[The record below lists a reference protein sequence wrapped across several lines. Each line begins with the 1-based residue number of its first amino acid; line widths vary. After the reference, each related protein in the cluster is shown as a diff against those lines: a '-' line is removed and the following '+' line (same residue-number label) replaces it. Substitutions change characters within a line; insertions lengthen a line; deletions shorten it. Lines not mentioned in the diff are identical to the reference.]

1 MQESAGST
9 RGSVTRRA
17 FVKGALAAGVTAGFA
32 GLAGPVAAVAQE
44 EAATA
49 TGTAPVKD
57 PQYSFEFIPEAIDES
72 LIVETVDCD
81 ILVVGAGVSGMA
93 GIMYGAA
100 QSANV
105 HVLEKGPTHGVHRLC
120 VAGLNSKL
128 AVAATGS
135 TIDPKDFTQD
145 FYRATGG
152 FQTKVPVVSRYAK
165 DSGKWIDWLV
175 EAMAPYGWSLLP
187 PTNTRKQ
194 GSNWVEYDTPH
205 FFMNPDGE
213 NIMTGKTPN
222 WMELFHKIAEDL
234 GATFHFNEPAVRLER
249 EGELSG
255 RVTSVI
261 SKNLITGEYRRYSA
275 SKSVLCAAGDM
286 FNDKE
291 LVHKYCAFLEKTV
304 SSIVEPNNTGDMH
317 KAAMWVGAA
326 MDDYSAG
333 DLFGFQSVEC
343 KNYAGPRAGEADYN
357 PLLDTVRGT
366 MWAPAVAGYPVLW
379 VDDGGRRFV
388 NEDMNNFQQAGA
400 QTIITTPTG
409 KAWSIWDSAWESKFP
424 AD

>member
-49 TGTAPVKD
+49 TGTALVKD

-81 ILVVGAGVSGMA
+81 ILVVGADVSGMA
-93 GIMYGAA
+93 GIVYGAA

-255 RVTSVI
+255 RITSVI

-275 SKSVLCAAGDM
+275 SKGVLCAAGDM

-291 LVHKYCAFLEKTV
+291 LVPSTAP
-304 SSIVEPNNTGDMH
+304 SSKRRCRRSLSPTTRVTCIRRRCGWARPWMTTRPVT
-317 KAAMWVGAA
+317 
-326 MDDYSAG
+326 YSG
-333 DLFGFQSVEC
+333 S
-343 KNYAGPRAGEADYN
+343 RAWSA
-357 PLLDTVRGT
+357 R
-366 MWAPAVAGYPVLW
+366 
-379 VDDGGRRFV
+379 
-388 NEDMNNFQQAGA
+388 
-400 QTIITTPTG
+400 TTPAPGRGRQTTIPCSTPFG
-409 KAWSIWDSAWESKFP
+409 APCGHRRLQAIQCCGWMT
-424 AD
+424 ADGASSTRT